1 MDERIDL
8 KKQGKL
14 KSNITR
20 FRQDKRLAVTGLL
33 HSLALLGMLGCVV
46 FGIFRYQDDLTL
58 ENIQRMMSYVKAA
71 GTTADPFTEYRFEA
85 GLETVYAPFGAGLA
99 VSSGDT
105 YSFISGLGSSKYS
118 IQLHYNDPALCTSDK
133 FVLIY
138 DRGGKGFCVANS
150 YAEYLNTA
158 LESPILTASMNREG
172 AFALVTN
179 EAGARSAVSVYN
191 KKQALLCQWITN
203 QYYVLSAS
211 ISPDSDRFAVLA
223 LGQESEGLT
232 LVTRVLCFEIG
243 QEEASWT
250 VDLGQRQVYSM
261 THDKSGG
268 LVILCDDGAHRYEEG
283 RRTAFV
289 PFGAPV
295 RLFAASESGEVLV
308 AFDQTDR
315 SSRTAGALVLG
326 DELKTLWEGSFSG
339 TPRAVDCRGG
349 SAALLFV
356 DRLEVIGYDKD
367 TPQTNTLLQSGARDL
382 VVDEEGSPILIYSDR
397 AEKLRTE
404 HEETQ

>member
-33 HSLALLGMLGCVV
+33 YSLALLGMLGTVV
-46 FGIFRYQDDLTL
+46 FGIFRYQDDLSL
-58 ENIQRMMSYVKAA
+58 ENIQRMASYIKAA
-71 GTTADPFTEYRFEA
+71 GTTSDPFTEYRFEA

-118 IQLHYNDPALCTSDK
+118 IQLHYNQPSLCTSDK

-172 AFALVTN
+172 DFALVTD
-179 EAGARSAVSVYN
+179 EAGARSAVSVYS
-191 KKQALLCQWITN
+191 KKQELLCKWITT
-203 QYYVLSAS
+203 QYYVLFAS
-211 ISPDSDRFAVLA
+211 VSPDSSRFAVLG
-223 LGQESEGLT
+223 LGQGEEGLSLAT
-232 LVTRVLCFEIG
+232 KVFCFEIG

-250 VDLGQRQVYSM
+250 VDLGERQVYSL

-268 LVILCDDGAHRYEEG
+268 LVIVCDDGAHRYEDG

-289 PFGAPV
+289 PFSQPV
-295 RLFAASESGEVLV
+295 RLFSAAESGEVLV
-308 AFDQTDR
+308 AFDQADR
-315 SSRTAGALVLG
+315 SSRISPAMVLG
-326 DELKTLWEGSFSG
+326 DGLTTLWSGSFAG
-339 TPRAVDCRGG
+339 TPRALDCRGG
-349 SAALLFV
+349 SAALLFT
-356 DRLEVIGYDKD
+356 DRLEVIGYTGEAIAAD
-367 TPQTNTLLQSGARDL
+367 TLPHSGARDV

-404 HEETQ
+404 LEETP